1 MQVAG
6 CGCGLRVRVAAGG
19 LQVKDFALF
28 FPAKNLGLV
37 NAAKWRCYTCEYVL
51 YAR

>member
-6 CGCGLRVRVAAGG
+6 CGCG